1 MRIIIDT
8 VKGIFI
14 VPNTFRK
21 TIKKQNAILKKAGVD
36 EKNLI
41 TERKFIE
48 DAIDEAFKRPILSV
62 EQAKDWNPDLVNQI
76 ANK

>member
-8 VKGIFI
+8 DKGVFI

-21 TIKKQNAILKKAGVD
+21 TIKKQNDILKKAGVD

-41 TERKFIE
+41 TERSFIE
-48 DAIDEAFKRPILSV
+48 DAIKEAFTRPILSA
-62 EQAKDWNPDLVNQI
+62 EQARDWNPDLENQI
-76 ANK
+76 AKK

>member
-8 VKGIFI
+8 DKGIFI

-21 TIKKQNAILKKAGVD
+21 TIKNQNDILKKAGVD

-62 EQAKDWNPDLVNQI
+62 VQAKDWNPDLENQI